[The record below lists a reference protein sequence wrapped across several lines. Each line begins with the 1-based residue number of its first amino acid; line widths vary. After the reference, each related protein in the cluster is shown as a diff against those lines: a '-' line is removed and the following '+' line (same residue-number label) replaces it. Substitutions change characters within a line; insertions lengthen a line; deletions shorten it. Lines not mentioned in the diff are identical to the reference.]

1 MGLRL
6 KVEIVEMK
14 EFHAK
19 ILFLVQPFS
28 THEHLAPKFGRAAN
42 FFRFYIIKIA
52 KVGLRMKVE
61 IVGIKVFY
69 DKIFLFKP
77 SFFRKL
83 TFSLMTKFYF

>member
-6 KVEIVEMK
+6 KVEIVEMN

-19 ILFLVQPFS
+19 ILLLVQPFS

-61 IVGIKVFY
+61 MVGMQF
-69 DKIFLFKP
+69 FL
-77 SFFRKL
+77 
-83 TFSLMTKFYF
+83 TKFSYLNQAFSKS

>member
-19 ILFLVQPFS
+19 ILLLVQPFS

-61 IVGIKVFY
+61 IVEMTVFY
-69 DKIFLFKP
+69 DARAAN
-77 SFFRKL
+77 FFSDFISSKL
-83 TFSLMTKFYF
+83 PKWAIE